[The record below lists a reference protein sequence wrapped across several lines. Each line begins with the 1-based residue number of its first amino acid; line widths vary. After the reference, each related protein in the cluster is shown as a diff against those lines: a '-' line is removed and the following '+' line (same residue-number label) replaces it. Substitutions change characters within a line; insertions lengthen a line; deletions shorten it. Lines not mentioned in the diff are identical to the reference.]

1 MPPKKLMSPNPRA
14 ENRERRT
21 GNWRFANRPK
31 ASSPLEDSSGI
42 PEPPDPTPMPA
53 SSAITADIVILG
65 AGVMGASIAFHLAK
79 RKAGKIVV
87 IDKGHVGQGGSG
99 RSSALI
105 RMHYSYP
112 PEVQLALV
120 SLHMFQHWGDAV
132 GCAGDFRKTGFVRI
146 VHPGESDRLKQ
157 NVEMQCRLG
166 VNVRLI
172 DRAELK
178 ELEPDWS
185 VDEVELAAYEP
196 DSGYGD
202 GAGVANDFLARA
214 RDLGVKYLSRTESSL
229 CIEHGRIRGVG
240 TGQGEISAPI
250 VMAATGP
257 WTRPLFQ
264 KANLDLPIETEYH
277 HVAILKKPPDMKGGG
292 CACIDSVTATYFR
305 SDAHDK
311 FLVGDFYGQRGAD
324 PDNFPQRATD
334 HELEEIIERACHR
347 VPRLENAEVMRGV
360 TGVYDMTPDS
370 RPLLGE
376 MPEVSGLYICA
387 GFSGMG
393 FKISPAI
400 GLVMSELLL
409 DGQGKTVDIG
419 SFCPSRFKEG
429 KPIKAEF
436 EYKDD

>member
-1 MPPKKLMSPNPRA
+1 MN
-14 ENRERRT
+14 N
-21 GNWRFANRPK
+21 GNSNHN
-31 ASSPLEDSSGI
+31 
-42 PEPPDPTPMPA
+42 
-53 SSAITADIVILG
+53 TADIVILG
-65 AGVMGASIAFHLAK
+65 AGVIGASIAFHLAK

-87 IDKGHVGQGGSG
+87 VDKGHVGQGGSG

-120 SLHMFQHWGDAV
+120 SLRMFEHWADEV
-132 GCAGDFRKTGFVRI
+132 GGEGDFRKTGFVRI
-146 VHPGESDRLKQ
+146 VHPSEAERLKQ
-157 NVEMQCRLG
+157 NVEMQCKLG
-166 VNVRLI
+166 VNVKLI
-172 DRAELK
+172 DRVDLK
-178 ELEPDWS
+178 ELEPDWA

-214 RDLGVKYLSRTESSL
+214 RDLGVTYLSKTEASL
-229 CIEHGRIRGVG
+229 RIESGQIRGISSS
-240 TGQGEISAPI
+240 QGEIAAP
-250 VMAATGP
+250 VVVAATGP

-264 KANLDLPIETEYH
+264 KAGLDLPIETEFH
-277 HVAILKKPPDMKGGG
+277 QVAILKNAPDMKGGG

-311 FLVGDFYGQRGAD
+311 FLIGDFYGQRGAD
-324 PDNFPQRATD
+324 PDNFPQRAAD
-334 HELEEIIERACHR
+334 HELEEIIERACRR
-347 VPRLENAEVMRGV
+347 VPKLENAEVMRGV

-376 MPEVSGLYICA
+376 IPGVRGLYVSA
-387 GFSGMG
+387 GFYGMG

-409 DGQGKTVDIG
+409 DGQGKTVDIS
-419 SFCPSRFKEG
+419 SFSPTRFTEG

>member
-1 MPPKKLMSPNPRA
+1 MNLDS
-14 ENRERRT
+14 RT
-21 GNWRFANRPK
+21 GSRSDAK
-31 ASSPLEDSSGI
+31 
-42 PEPPDPTPMPA
+42 TT
-53 SSAITADIVILG
+53 TADIVILG

-120 SLHMFQHWGDAV
+120 SLHMFENWRDAV
-132 GCAGDFRKTGFVRI
+132 GEDGDFRKTGFVRI
-146 VHPGESDRLKQ
+146 VHPGETERLKQ
-157 NVEMQCRLG
+157 NVEMQRKLG
-166 VNVRLI
+166 VSVKLI
-172 DRAELK
+172 DRIELQ
-178 ELEPDWS
+178 ELEPDWT

-202 GAGVANDFLARA
+202 GAGVANDFLTRA
-214 RDLGVKYLSRTESSL
+214 RELGVTYFSKTEAL
-229 CIEHGRIRGVG
+229 EFLVKGDRLRGVR
-240 TGQGEISAPI
+240 TDHGEFAAPA
-250 VMAATGP
+250 VVAATGP
-257 WTRPLFQ
+257 WTQPLFQ
-264 KANLDLPIETEYH
+264 RIGIDLPIETEYH
-277 HVAILKKPPDMKGGG
+277 QVAILKNAPDMRGGG
-292 CACIDSVTATYFR
+292 CACIDSVSATYFR

-311 FLVGDFYGQRGAD
+311 FLIGDFYGQRGAD
-324 PDNFPQRATD
+324 PDNFPQRASD
-334 HELEEIIERACHR
+334 DGLEEIIERASRR
-347 VPRLENAEVMRGV
+347 VPKLENAEVMRGV

-376 MPEVSGLYICA
+376 IPGVSGLHICA

-400 GLVMSELLL
+400 GMVMSELLL
-409 DGQGKTVDIG
+409 EGRGKTVDIS
-419 SFCPSRFKEG
+419 SFCPGRFAGG